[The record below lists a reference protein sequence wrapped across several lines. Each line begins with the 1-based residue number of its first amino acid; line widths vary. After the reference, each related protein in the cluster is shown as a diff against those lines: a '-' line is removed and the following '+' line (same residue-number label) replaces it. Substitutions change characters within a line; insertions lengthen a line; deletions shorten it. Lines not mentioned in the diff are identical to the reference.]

1 MIATMTT
8 TETAMTISRFGF
20 DDDDKEGGGGG
31 GGEGGT
37 RKAG

>member
-1 MIATMTT
+1 MTT

-31 GGEGGT
+31 EGGT